1 MLPAAEF
8 FPFLLPFVALILGV
22 LACLVAEPLLSER
35 VKHLALPWVALA
47 SLGLAGIALHFTTT
61 GHIHGLFAID
71 PVRAVLVGILLVV
84 ATLGI
89 SALQQNLTEDG
100 FSGGEPYALMLL
112 ATIGLGG
119 MVLATNTIALFVS
132 MELASLAI
140 YPLVGLR
147 RKSVLSSEALL
158 KYFVMGAV
166 FSGIFLYGA
175 SLLYGATGTT
185 SYGGQIQPGR
195 DSLHVLG
202 FALMAVG
209 LLFKAGAAPFHTWS
223 PDAYSGAPSAV
234 TGFMAGAV
242 KIGAFSALGGLW
254 IHWLAS
260 QCQVAPM
267 APIALAQYIP
277 PQFLSW
283 RPAEQLLLFHHIGIA
298 FGVIGLLSILV
309 GSLSLLGQ
317 RSLRRLT
324 AYSGVVNAGFL
335 VLALL
340 LPSLFQGHVKL
351 EVIWF
356 YLAVYALSATG
367 AMACLSVLAGKDD
380 EGDHLSSLAGAAR
393 RQPLVGAALS
403 VFLASLAG
411 LPPAAGFIAKFQ
423 VLTGLMLSAAE
434 PRLIAIPALALLLAL
449 VAAAGYLRVLIVVWS
464 QPGPGTEPARQPG
477 TLLAWSLS
485 LVAFVVLILSVGP
498 QILFRG

>member
-1 MLPAAEF
+1 MLPAAEL
-8 FPFLLPFVALILGV
+8 FPFLLPFVALILGA

-35 VKHLALPWVALA
+35 LKHVALPWVAVA
-47 SLGLAGIALHFTTT
+47 SVVGSAVALRFTWP
-61 GHIHGLFAID
+61 GHVHGLFAID
-71 PVRAVLVGILLVV
+71 PVRAVLFGILLAV
-84 ATLGI
+84 AALGL
-89 SALQQNLTEDG
+89 SALQQNLSQDR
-100 FSGGEPYALMLL
+100 FAGGEPYALMLL

-119 MVLATNTIALFVS
+119 MILSTNTIALFVC

-140 YPLVGLR
+140 YPMVGLR

-185 SYGGQIQPGR
+185 AFGGQIQPGR
-195 DSLHVLG
+195 EGLHLLG
-202 FALMAVG
+202 FALMTVG
-209 LLFKAGAAPFHTWS
+209 LLFKSGAAPFHTWS

-242 KIGAFSALGGLW
+242 KIGAFSALGALW
-254 IHWLAS
+254 INWLVS
-260 QCQVAPM
+260 QCQFAVM
-267 APIALAQYIP
+267 APIALASYLDPEI
-277 PQFLSW
+277 LSW
-283 RPAEQLLLFHHIGIA
+283 RPPEQLLRFHMIGIG
-298 FGVIGLLSILV
+298 FGAIGLLSILV

-324 AYSGVVNAGFL
+324 AYSGVTNAGFL
-335 VLALL
+335 VLGLL
-340 LPSLFQGHVKL
+340 LPSLFQGHVQL
-351 EVIWF
+351 GVLWF

-367 AMACLSVLAGKDD
+367 AMACLSALAGQED

-411 LPPAAGFIAKFQ
+411 LPPAAGFVAKFQ
-423 VLTGLMLSAAE
+423 VLTGLMLSATD
-434 PRLIAIPALALLLAL
+434 PRLIAIPAAALLLAL
-449 VAAAGYLRVLIVVWS
+449 VAAAGYLRVLITVWS
-464 QPGPGTEPARQPG
+464 QPGPGAEDSRAPG
-477 TLLAWSLS
+477 TLLAWSIS
-485 LVAFVVLILSVGP
+485 LAALAVLVLSVGP
-498 QILFRG
+498 QILFGG

>member
-8 FPFLLPFVALILGV
+8 FPFLFPFVALIFGV

-35 VKHLALPWVALA
+35 AKHVSLPWVALA
-47 SLGLAGIALHFTTT
+47 SLGLAGIALHFTEV

-71 PVRAVLVGILLVV
+71 PVRAVLFGVLLGV
-84 ATLGI
+84 AALGL
-89 SALQQNLTEDG
+89 SALQQNLSEDG
-100 FSGGEPYALMLL
+100 FAGGEAYALMLL

-119 MVLATNTIALFVS
+119 MILATNTIALFVS

-140 YPLVGLR
+140 YPMVGLR

-185 SYGGQIQPGR
+185 SFGGQIQPGR
-195 DSLHVLG
+195 EGLHVLA

-223 PDAYSGAPSAV
+223 PDAYSGAPSGV

-254 IHWLAS
+254 INWLAS
-260 QCQVAPM
+260 QCNESPM
-267 APIALAQYIP
+267 APIALGIYIP
-277 PQFLSW
+277 PGILGW
-283 RPAEQLLLFHHIGIA
+283 RPPEQLLLFHNIGIA

-309 GSLSLLGQ
+309 GSFSLLGQ

-324 AYSGVVNAGFL
+324 AFSGVVNAGFL

-340 LPSLFQGHVKL
+340 LPSLFQGAVQL
-351 EVIWF
+351 GVLWF

-367 AMACLSVLAGKDD
+367 AMACLSALAGKDD

-411 LPPAAGFIAKFQ
+411 LPPAAGFVAKFQ
-423 VLTGLMLSAAE
+423 VLTGLMLSAVE
-434 PRLIAIPALALLLAL
+434 PRLIAIPALALVLAL
-449 VAAAGYLRVLIVVWS
+449 VAAAGYLRVLIVIWS
-464 QPGPGTEPARQPG
+464 QPGPGTEPSRHPG
-477 TLLAWSLS
+477 ILLAWSVS
-485 LVAFVVLILSVGP
+485 LAALAVLVLSVGP